1 MADLIIYTMDGVK
14 NLGEKEKEKLI
25 ETKMEAAAE
34 GIFNALDSSLKG
46 KYNQKSIFNLIKKS
60 DSNHDG
66 KITSSEAAGDKDNIF
81 GLKSSEKLS
90 KVQKSVNKEQKLV
103 GIKGLQKGIGV
114 SNFTWK
120 MAKPFVLANTD
131 AKGLK
136 EMFSTPEVMKYYN
149 AEMGKI
155 SDTNKHLAE
164 VFKAKGI
171 SVEDIKKLGFAEDT
185 LKEILEFYKKA

>member
-1 MADLIIYTMDGVK
+1 MKNITAIRCLLMLPASCIASGLLMLIGSRLGNIVVVPSTLLFLTTFECVMPKK
-14 NLGEKEKEKLI
+14 NIWLRILNVLFSFWY
-25 ETKMEAAAE
+25 
-34 GIFNALDSSLKG
+34 IFFYS
-46 KYNQKSIFNLIKKS
+46 
-60 DSNHDG
+60 
-66 KITSSEAAGDKDNIF
+66 
-81 GLKSSEKLS
+81 
-90 KVQKSVNKEQKLV
+90 
-103 GIKGLQKGIGV
+103 
-114 SNFTWK
+114 
-120 MAKPFVLANTD
+120 
-131 AKGLK
+131 KGLK